1 MKKKIAWLGVSW
13 LVVAALVLASCGPT
27 VPEVEEEEEEE
38 EVVAETVTLSN
49 GETFPGL
56 EIEVA
61 VTVSEACVT
70 DSYEYHDRASDSM
83 LSKEASPGTSF
94 LIAFIKLDNWGGT
107 DWRLT
112 EPWCGRFY
120 VTDSENNTY
129 LNQEYLG
136 ENPLKATYILD
147 GTAKDGWILFNIPEG
162 ASGLK
167 IVYKSWDE
175 PIRLLAEWEIE

>member
-1 MKKKIAWLGVSW
+1 MKMKIAWLGLSF
-13 LVVAALVLASCGPT
+13 LIVAALVLASCGPA
-27 VPEVEEEEEEE
+27 VPAEEEGEE
-38 EVVAETVTLSN
+38 EVVAEAVTLSV
-49 GETFPGL
+49 GETFPGTVL
-56 EIEVA
+56 EIA
-61 VTVSEACVT
+61 VTVLEARVT

-107 DWRLT
+107 DWRAID
-112 EPWCGRFY
+112 PWIDRFEA
-120 VTDSENNTY
+120 TDSENNTY
-129 LNQEYLG
+129 LYQEYLG

-167 IVYKSWDE
+167 IVYMSWAE
-175 PIRLLAEWEIE
+175 PTSILAEWVIE